1 MRKDELMGVLG
12 GLLKDVLK
20 ARFAGTERAKLAR
33 AHGYA
38 DGYMR
43 ALLDAGLV
51 DQKTLLR
58 VVSESNTAYLA
69 AADREAQGASEDAR
83 SGVKTTGG
91 GESLGAR
98 SAVA

>member
-1 MRKDELMGVLG
+1 
-12 GLLKDVLK
+12 
-20 ARFAGTERAKLAR
+20 
-33 AHGYA
+33 
-38 DGYMR
+38 MR

-69 AADREAQGASEDAR
+69 AADLEQAASDDAT

-91 GESLGAR
+91 VESLGAR

>member
-51 DQKTLLR
+51 DKSTLLH
-58 VVSESNTAYLA
+58 VVSESNTAFLA
-69 AADREAQGASEDAR
+69 AEDAR
-83 SGVKTTGG
+83 AEPISGVNSTGV
-91 GESLGAR
+91 ESVGAR
-98 SAVA
+98 SAMA